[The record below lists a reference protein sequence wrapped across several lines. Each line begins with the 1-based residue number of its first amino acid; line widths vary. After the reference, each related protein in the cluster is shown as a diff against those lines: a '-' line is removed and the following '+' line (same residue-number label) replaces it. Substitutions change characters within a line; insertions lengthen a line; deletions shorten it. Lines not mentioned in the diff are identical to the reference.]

1 MNQTLG
7 LLLDSL
13 GILQNIDQ
21 VQPSL
26 SKVVIIYS
34 RIDNFLKQIFSSF
47 RVLFSPNFQNNHELG
62 REPKR
67 HYFDLTLT
75 TICHNFAMTGA
86 QSSLLEMHL
95 ELISKTYKMA
105 VVSVFIFFFNS
116 FNSHYLESIKAS
128 LQITTFLQQCTT
140 IFSKFLSNHSPLLA
154 LVLCL
159 NLNLSR
165 EGLPIEK

>member
-1 MNQTLG
+1 MNQMLG

-34 RIDNFLKQIFSSF
+34 RIDNFLKQIFFSF

-105 VVSVFIFFFNS
+105 VVSVFIFFSILLTLIILNPLKPAYKSQPS
-116 FNSHYLESIKAS
+116 FNNVQRFFPS
-128 LQITTFLQQCTT
+128 F
-140 IFSKFLSNHSPLLA
+140 
-154 LVLCL
+154 
-159 NLNLSR
+159 
-165 EGLPIEK
+165 